1 MTDIKLLKE
10 RALKLCDEYLKGIF
24 VIPEDL
30 SYTAMEYFVL
40 GKLADVYF
48 SLQRG
53 DITKVE
59 AVSLQQQVI
68 SKLQIK
74 E

>member
-10 RALKLCDEYLKGIF
+10 HALKLCNEYIKGIF
-24 VIPEDL
+24 AIPEDL
-30 SYTAMEYFVL
+30 AYTATEYLVL
-40 GKLADVYF
+40 GRLADIYF

-53 DITKVE
+53 DITRAE
-59 AVSLQQQVI
+59 TVSLQQQVI

-74 E
+74 G

>member
-10 RALKLCDEYLKGIF
+10 RALKLCNEYIKGIF
-24 VIPEDL
+24 VMPKDL
-30 SYTAMEYFVL
+30 DYTATEYLAL
-40 GKLADVYF
+40 GKLADIYF

-53 DITKVE
+53 DITRPE
-59 AVSLQQQVI
+59 AVSQQQQVI
-68 SKLQIK
+68 SKLK